1 MARTVSDFGRVI
13 LLNGTSSAGKT
24 TVARMIQQLRP
35 EPIQHIA
42 LDQFRDGLPD
52 RFRGLNSPEGTPG
65 ARGLNV
71 VPVHAPAEPGGPQ
84 MPGTAIRFGDVGLR
98 MLTGMRQAIAA
109 FAKAGND
116 VVVDDMRLD
125 PNYVGDYLTAL
136 AGIDVTFAAI
146 HCDAA
151 TLNRRETERP
161 GRFPG
166 TAVLHMDSVHA
177 GCVYDVQVDT
187 STMSPRQCTESILA
201 AERTPPE
208 PCAFDQLARRLR
220 RRGR

>member
-1 MARTVSDFGRVI
+1 MAGTVSDCGRVI

-52 RFRGLNSPEGTPG
+52 RFRGLNSPDGTPG

-71 VPVHAPAEPGGPQ
+71 VPVHAPGGPGGPA
-84 MPGTAIRFGDVGLR
+84 MSGTAIRFGDVGLR

-125 PNYVGDYLTAL
+125 PNYLSDYLTAL
-136 AGIDVTFAAI
+136 AGIDVIFAAI
-146 HCDAA
+146 HCDSA
-151 TLNRRETERP
+151 TLNQRETERP

-166 TAVLHMDSVHA
+166 TAVLHAHSVHA
-177 GCVYDVQVDT
+177 GCIYDVEVNT
-187 STMSPRQCTESILA
+187 GTTSPRQCAEAILA

-208 PCAFDQLARRLR
+208 PGAFEKLGAHNS
-220 RRGR
+220 

>member
-1 MARTVSDFGRVI
+1 MVGAVSDFGHVI

-71 VPVHAPAEPGGPQ
+71 VPVHAPGGPGGPGSPGGPA
-84 MPGTAIRFGDVGLR
+84 MSGTAIHFGDVGLR

-109 FAKAGND
+109 FARAGND

-125 PNYVGDYLTAL
+125 PNYLGDYLTAL
-136 AGIDVTFAAI
+136 AGIDVIFAAI
-146 HCDAA
+146 HCDET
-151 TLNRRETERP
+151 TLNQRETERP

-166 TAVLHMDSVHA
+166 TAVLHMHSVHA
-177 GCVYDVQVDT
+177 GCIYDVEVNT
-187 STMSPRQCTESILA
+187 ATTSPRQCADAILA
-201 AERTPPE
+201 AERAPAN
-208 PCAFDQLARRLR
+208 PCAFDRLR
-220 RRGR
+220 R

>member
-1 MARTVSDFGRVI
+1 MAGTVRDCGRVI

-52 RFRGLNSPEGTPG
+52 RFRGLNSPAGTPG

-71 VPVHAPAEPGGPQ
+71 VPVRGRPGEPEVS
-84 MPGTAIRFGDVGLR
+84 GTAIQFGDVGLR
-98 MLTGMRQAIAA
+98 MLTGMRHAIAA

-125 PNYVGDYLTAL
+125 PNYFSDYLTAL
-136 AGIDVTFAAI
+136 AGIDVIFAAI
-146 HCDAA
+146 HCNQA
-151 TLNRRETERP
+151 TLDQRETERP

-166 TAVLHMDSVHA
+166 TAVLHAHSVHA
-177 GCVYDVQVDT
+177 ECIYDVEVDT
-187 STMSPRQCTESILA
+187 STMSARQCAKSILA
-201 AERTPPE
+201 AERTPPN
-208 PCAFDQLARRLR
+208 PCAFDRLR
-220 RRGR
+220 QP

>member
-1 MARTVSDFGRVI
+1 MSDFGRII

-71 VPVHAPAEPGGPQ
+71 VPVHAPAKPGGPQ

-116 VVVDDMRLD
+116 AVVDDMRLD
-125 PNYVGDYLTAL
+125 PNYLRDYLTAL
-136 AGIDVTFAAI
+136 ADIDVIFAAI
-146 HCDAA
+146 HCDEA
-151 TLNRRETERP
+151 TLSQRETARP

-166 TAVLHMDSVHA
+166 TAVLHMHSVHA
-177 GCVYDVQVDT
+177 DCIYDVEVNT
-187 STMSPRQCTESILA
+187 TTMSPRQCAESILA
-201 AERTPPE
+201 AERTPPH
-208 PCAFDQLARRLR
+208 PRAFDQL
-220 RRGR
+220 RGCAVEGADP

>member
-1 MARTVSDFGRVI
+1 MSDYGRVI

-42 LDQFRDGLPD
+42 LDQFRDGLPA

-71 VPVHAPAEPGGPQ
+71 APVHEPGGPDVPA
-84 MPGTAIRFGDVGLR
+84 MSGTAIRFGDVGLR

-125 PNYVGDYLTAL
+125 ATYLSGYLAAL
-136 AGIDVTFAAI
+136 AGIDVIFAAI
-146 HCDAA
+146 HCDPAS
-151 TLNRRETERP
+151 LNQRETERP

-166 TAVLHMDSVHA
+166 TAILHMHSVHA
-177 GCVYDVQVDT
+177 GCIYDVEVNT
-187 STMSPRQCTESILA
+187 STMSVRQCAESILA
-201 AERTPPE
+201 VERTPPS
-208 PCAFDQLARRLR
+208 PRAFEQLMCRPMN
-220 RRGR
+220 

>member
-1 MARTVSDFGRVI
+1 MAGTVSDCGRVI

-71 VPVHAPAEPGGPQ
+71 VPVHAPAGSRGPGRS
-84 MPGTAIRFGDVGLR
+84 GTAIRFGDVGLR

-109 FAKAGND
+109 FARAGND

-125 PNYVGDYLTAL
+125 PNYLSDYLTAL
-136 AGIDVTFAAI
+136 TGIDVIFAAI

-151 TLNRRETERP
+151 TLNQRETERP

-166 TAVLHMDSVHA
+166 TAVLHMLSVHD
-177 GCVYDVQVDT
+177 GCTYDAEVDT
-187 STMSPRQCTESILA
+187 STMSPRQCAESILA
-201 AERTPPE
+201 AERTPPD
-208 PCAFDQLARRLR
+208 PGAFDQLRKSLARLAP
-220 RRGR
+220 

>member
-1 MARTVSDFGRVI
+1 MAGTVRDCGRVI

-71 VPVHAPAEPGGPQ
+71 VPVHAPERPSEPEVS
-84 MPGTAIRFGDVGLR
+84 GTAIHFGDVGLR
-98 MLTGMRQAIAA
+98 MLTGMRHAIAA

-125 PNYVGDYLTAL
+125 PNYLSDYLAAL
-136 AGIDVTFAAI
+136 TGIGVTFAAI

-166 TAVLHMDSVHA
+166 TAVLHMHSVHA
-177 GCVYDVQVDT
+177 GCIYDVEVNT
-187 STMSPRQCTESILA
+187 ATMSPRQCAESILA
-201 AERTPPE
+201 AERTPPK
-208 PCAFDQLARRLR
+208 PCAFERLR
-220 RRGR
+220 ES